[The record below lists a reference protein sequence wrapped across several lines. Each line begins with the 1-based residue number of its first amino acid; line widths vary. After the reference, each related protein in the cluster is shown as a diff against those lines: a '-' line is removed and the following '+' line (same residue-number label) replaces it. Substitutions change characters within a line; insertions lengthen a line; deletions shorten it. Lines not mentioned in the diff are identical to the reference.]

1 MGVLLP
7 GALRP
12 QMLIN
17 IHIKECIEAHAPTLT
32 DYSASLYLN
41 NKTEQIMYV
50 NVLSSELIFFFFFFF
65 FFFFAHPLEK
75 WEFLGQGLKLSCS
88 CNLHH
93 SCGNAGSLSYCAGQ
107 GLNPHLCDN
116 LSSCSQVLTPLCH
129 SGNSLD

>member
-1 MGVLLP
+1 MLLP

-65 FFFFAHPLEK
+65 FFFCSHSRKMGVSGPGMETELQLQPAPQL
-75 WEFLGQGLKLSCS
+75 WQRWILKLLCWPRIEPT
-88 CNLHH
+88 
-93 SCGNAGSLSYCAGQ
+93 SL
-107 GLNPHLCDN
+107 
-116 LSSCSQVLTPLCH
+116 
-129 SGNSLD
+129 